1 MSWIVTG
8 VEAGTGKEVA
18 RQLLRKGHHVTA
30 IVKNYLNVTDLT
42 SLYPDS
48 FTAEEMS
55 SYDNSNIISCLKVV
69 FGRESEVDGVILC
82 DVHNL
87 IQATEEMTSLD
98 VNYALISGI
107 NEPILLVRA
116 LIPFFRKR
124 KKGQIILISA
134 PIDKKVP
141 GGVAI
146 SYAIKKGLMAFVES
160 ITDEISAYGIRT
172 QVINVRSDDELS
184 SFELIRPTNTIPLSD
199 NCKPDALMSKTL
211 ADDDSHRL
219 LTQKISDGIKKKY
232 MAERCSLR

>member
-1 MSWIVTG
+1 MNWILTG

-18 RQLLRKGHHVTA
+18 RQMLRKGHHVTA

-42 SLYPDS
+42 SLYPDN
-48 FTAEEMS
+48 FIAEEMS
-55 SYDNSNIISCLKVV
+55 SYENSNIISCLKVV

-82 DVHNL
+82 DSHNL
-87 IQATEEMTSLD
+87 AQSAEEMTSLD
-98 VNYALISGI
+98 VNSALISGI

-134 PIDKKVP
+134 PIDKKMP
-141 GGVAI
+141 GSVAI
-146 SYAIKKGLMAFVES
+146 SYAIKKGLRAFIDS

-184 SFELIRPTNTIPLSD
+184 SFELVRPTSTIPLSD
-199 NCKPDALMSKTL
+199 NCKPDGLMSKTV
-211 ADDDSHRL
+211 AEDDSRRL
-219 LTQKISDGIKKKY
+219 LTQKISDGIKQKY
-232 MAERCSLR
+232 MTERYSLR